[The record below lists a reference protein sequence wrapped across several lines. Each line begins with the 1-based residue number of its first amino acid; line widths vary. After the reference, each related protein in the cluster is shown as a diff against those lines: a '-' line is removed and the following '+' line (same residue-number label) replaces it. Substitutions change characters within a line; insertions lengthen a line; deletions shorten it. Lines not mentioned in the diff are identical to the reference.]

1 MIGSSNQSMVKHEIG
16 NPGHDGRRVDGDIN
30 INININIRL

>member
-16 NPGHDGRRVDGDIN
+16 NPGHDGGLMVIS
-30 INININIRL
+30 ISISISI